1 LATSALREQNLIIN
15 KEILM
20 KLTNTVN
27 GLLLS
32 AAVIV
37 TLGASS
43 AMAADG
49 KALYTEKLCVT
60 CHGAE
65 GKAPIIP
72 TYPKLAGQNKEY
84 LIAQTTMIKEGVRTG
99 GMTAAMMPL
108 VAAVTAEEI
117 EAISEY
123 LSSVE

>member
-1 LATSALREQNLIIN
+1 
-15 KEILM
+15 M

-27 GLLLS
+27 GVLLS
-32 AAVIV
+32 AVVLA

-49 KALYTEKLCVT
+49 KALYTAKLCVT

-99 GMTAAMMPL
+99 GLTAAMMPL

-123 LSSVE
+123 LASVE

>member
-1 LATSALREQNLIIN
+1 
-15 KEILM
+15 M

-27 GLLLS
+27 GVLLG
-32 AAVIV
+32 AVVIA

-99 GMTAAMMPL
+99 GLTAAMMPL
-108 VAAVTAEEI
+108 VAAVSAEEI

-123 LSSVE
+123 LASVE